1 MMDIILCES
10 DVKTNVLHLRLWGLD
25 DVVLVH
31 TSGSGSGSILIR
43 LYILVLVDNTRNSLG
58 STLFIIL

>member
-10 DVKTNVLHLRLWGLD
+10 DVKTASGN

-31 TSGSGSGSILIR
+31 TSGSGSG
-43 LYILVLVDNTRNSLG
+43 
-58 STLFIIL
+58 LF